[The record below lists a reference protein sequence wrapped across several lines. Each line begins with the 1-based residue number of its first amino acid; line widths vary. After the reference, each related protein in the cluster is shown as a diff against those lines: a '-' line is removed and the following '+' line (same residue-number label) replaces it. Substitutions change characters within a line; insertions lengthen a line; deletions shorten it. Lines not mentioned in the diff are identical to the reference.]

1 MHIKKKCVW
10 FALFKSDDM
19 ECTKC
24 NKATILSILALSV
37 SSVTIAL
44 FFVKVTPNSVVDSNT
59 FIGILA
65 AFIGISD
72 TLLIGYQ
79 VYNAVEI
86 KQELS
91 KFDRVKE
98 KVCKS
103 SSIQLF
109 IT

>member
-1 MHIKKKCVW
+1 M
-10 FALFKSDDM
+10 
-19 ECTKC
+19 
-24 NKATILSILALSV
+24 
-37 SSVTIAL
+37 
-44 FFVKVTPNSVVDSNT
+44 DSNT

-91 KFDRVKE
+91 KFDSVK
-98 KVCKS
+98 
-103 SSIQLF
+103 
-109 IT
+109 